1 MCFQKKT
8 NLNTSFVLNLDSYT
22 FLDIKLHYIAK
33 HAFNYTK
40 ITNTRST
47 TRHDAARYLEIYII
61 PNTINL

>member
-22 FLDIKLHYIAK
+22 FFNIKLHYIAK

-47 TRHDAARYLEIYII
+47 T
-61 PNTINL
+61 